1 VNDHT
6 LKVVKEFK
14 YLGSTEDDDATIDT
28 EIKHRI
34 NAMKRTFYMDYALI
48 YRRRSITLR
57 ARMQMFLAK
66 VTAVAVYGCAAWNYS
81 HHHLAKLESTY
92 FQLLKRL
99 IRIKK
104 PWHAITYEDIINAG
118 KKRGLRIQP
127 LQLYIHFYKARYLGH
142 LARTKKSAL
151 QRKIIHSEVK
161 SHTQT
166 ARKRANRRVYK
177 L

>member
-1 VNDHT
+1 
-6 LKVVKEFK
+6 
-14 YLGSTEDDDATIDT
+14 
-28 EIKHRI
+28 
-34 NAMKRTFYMDYALI
+34 MDYALI

-81 HHHLAKLESTY
+81 QHHLAKLESTY

-104 PWHAITYEDIINAG
+104 PWHAITYEDIIDAG

-142 LARTKKSAL
+142 LARTNKSAL
-151 QRKIIHSEVK
+151 QAKKDPPLRSEK
-161 SHTQT
+161 PHPPGKKESQPPHPTTTLPLGTPQP
-166 ARKRANRRVYK
+166 RHQH
-177 L
+177 